1 MTRERFEQL
10 LDELDGTSL
19 QTLKQKNAKYSSL
32 EDALHNFNEGSDIG
46 GCTPAQAAWFYA
58 VKHLI
63 ALRDKILKNDFS
75 DREDFLEKTQDIINY
90 LRFIWCLGN
99 EELDKQFNNITL
111 DDVRKAKLHDA
122 YLAACVNSSTS
133 ANSEHIEAYNTKTF

>member
-19 QTLKQKNAKYSSL
+19 QTLKQKNSKYSSP

-99 EELDKQFNNITL
+99 EELDKHNYTLADRVRDRINDLSTNI
-111 DDVRKAKLHDA
+111 
-122 YLAACVNSSTS
+122 NSTS
-133 ANSEHIEAYNTKTF
+133 CTAKDYRSI

>member
-19 QTLKQKNAKYSSL
+19 QTLKQKNAKYSSP

-46 GCTPAQAAWFYA
+46 GCTPAQTAWFYA
-58 VKHLI
+58 TKHLI
-63 ALRDKILKNDFS
+63 ALRDKILRNDFL

-90 LRFIWCLGN
+90 LRFIWCIGN
-99 EELDKQFNNITL
+99 EEIDKYTAEHTVDDISCSLADNNEDYSYLVEPIL
-111 DDVRKAKLHDA
+111 QSRPNAAA
-122 YLAACVNSSTS
+122 YCNL
-133 ANSEHIEAYNTKTF
+133 I

>member
-19 QTLKQKNAKYSSL
+19 QTLKQKNAKYSSP

-99 EELDKQFNNITL
+99 EELDKHNYTL
-111 DDVRKAKLHDA
+111 ADRVRDRI
-122 YLAACVNSSTS
+122 NDSST
-133 ANSEHIEAYNTKTF
+133 AINSTSCTAKDCKLEAYNTKIL

>member
-19 QTLKQKNAKYSSL
+19 QTLKQKNAKYSSP

-99 EELDKQFNNITL
+99 EELDKHSYTL
-111 DDVRKAKLHDA
+111 ADRVRDTI
-122 YLAACVNSSTS
+122 NDSSTNINYTS
-133 ANSEHIEAYNTKTF
+133 CTVKDYRLK